1 MSRYALAFML
11 IAIACWA
18 GALTLEH
25 QASALGIGLQVMGGI
40 ASLALLLALIKG
52 RRIKF
57 DPLLR

>member
-11 IAIACWA
+11 IAIACWTSA
-18 GALTLEH
+18 FAFGQHT
-25 QASALGIGLQVMGGI
+25 SALGIALQAMGGV

>member
-11 IAIACWA
+11 IAIACWT
-18 GALTLEH
+18 GAFAFGQHT
-25 QASALGIGLQVMGGI
+25 SALGIALQAMGGV
-40 ASLALLLALIKG
+40 ASFALLLALIKG

>member
-11 IAIACWA
+11 IALACWA
-18 GALTLEH
+18 STFMIG
-25 QASALGIGLQVMGGI
+25 QSASGTGI
-40 ASLALLLALIKG
+40 ALQIAGGVSSVALLLALIKG